1 MELLWSP
8 TATEEFQKNKH
19 HREDG
24 EAHLS
29 RILEL
34 DIQEYQ
40 PNCDLQNFRR
50 FICIV
55 NQSMV
60 FDLDPPPSKF
70 KVNNWPQDA
79 FYLGHIGKKKK
90 KNVTRRRAV
99 DSYHKM
105 LTKGYIPRV
114 HTYTAAK
121 ISKLTYSTTRHK
133 YISWL

>member
-79 FYLGHIGKKKK
+79 FYLGHIGKK
-90 KNVTRRRAV
+90 RR
-99 DSYHKM
+99 KM
-105 LTKGYIPRV
+105 LPGGGQ
-114 HTYTAAK
+114 
-121 ISKLTYSTTRHK
+121 
-133 YISWL
+133 